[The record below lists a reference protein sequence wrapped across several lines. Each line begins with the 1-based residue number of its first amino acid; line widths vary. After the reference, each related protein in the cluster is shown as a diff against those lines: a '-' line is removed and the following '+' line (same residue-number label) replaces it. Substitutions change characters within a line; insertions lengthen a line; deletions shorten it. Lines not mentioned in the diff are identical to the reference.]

1 MSSIEAHASSHA
13 REGDQPGSP
22 GSSSLGALTLAALG
36 IVFGDIGTSPLY
48 AFKEAFS
55 GPHAMAVSPENVLAT
70 LSALLWAVLIIVS
83 IKYVWLVLKYDNDG
97 EGGVLALT
105 ALAHRLS
112 NDGSRRSVLVIS
124 AGVFAAA
131 LFYGDAII
139 TPAISVLSAVEGI
152 SVATPRFEHFIEPIT
167 IGVLIALFALQRK
180 GTGSVGRLFGPV
192 TVVWFLCLAW
202 LGMRSILQTPM
213 VLQALSPLHALRFA
227 VDHPGMAFVLLSAVF
242 LAMTGGE
249 ALYADMGH
257 FGRRAVRLGW
267 YGLVFPCLMINYFG
281 QGALILRDASAAS
294 NPFFLL
300 APQVMLIPLVVLA
313 TAATVIA
320 SQATISGA
328 YSMTLQASR
337 LGYLP
342 RVRILHTS
350 DQEQG
355 QIYIPSVNWLMLLA
369 VIALVLGFKSSGA
382 LAAAYGIAVS
392 GTMIITTLLTF
403 YVVRLS
409 ARTWRRP
416 TLIALTSFALL
427 ELCFFASNLTKLGEG
442 GWFPL
447 TIGGLIFVALTT
459 WKDGSLLVA
468 DQRRRI
474 DIPMDD
480 FLVGPRPDVPLVP
493 GTAVYLTSDP
503 SIVPSALFHNLKHFK
518 VMHEHTVFLHVL
530 NENVPYVQDAHRLDT
545 KRLAEGV
552 WRVTVRFGF
561 REEPDIPRALRL
573 LPADGL
579 GGGPNLE
586 PMGTTFF
593 VARAQVVD
601 GPGVLSAWRCALFG
615 WMTRQAEGAGTY
627 YRLPA
632 NQVVELGT
640 QVML

>member
-1 MSSIEAHASSHA
+1 MSASLQGTPKATADVSA
-13 REGDQPGSP
+13 GTTAAPGHH
-22 GSSSLGALTLAALG
+22 SSTLGALTVAALG

-48 AFKEAFS
+48 AFKEAFN
-55 GPHAMAVSPENVLAT
+55 GPHGLAVSPENVLAT
-70 LSALLWAVLIIVS
+70 LSALFWAVMAIVS
-83 IKYVWLVLKYDNDG
+83 VKYVWIVLKYDNEG

-105 ALAHRLS
+105 ALAHRLTH
-112 NDGSRRSVLVIS
+112 DAPRRSLLVVS

-167 IGVLIALFALQRK
+167 IGILIGLFLIQK
-180 GTGSVGRLFGPV
+180 HGTGSVGRLFGPV
-192 TVVWFLCLAW
+192 TVVWFACLGALGLWSIVQHPQVLAALNPLLAW
-202 LGMRSILQTPM
+202 QFT
-213 VLQALSPLHALRFA
+213 
-227 VDHPGMAFVLLSAVF
+227 VDHPSKAFVLLSAVF
-242 LAMTGGE
+242 LALTGGE

-257 FGRRAVRLGW
+257 FGSKAVRLGW
-267 YGLVFPCLMINYFG
+267 FALVFPCLMLNYYG
-281 QGALILRDASAAS
+281 QGALVLMHPEAAE
-294 NPFFLL
+294 NPFFLM
-300 APQVMLIPLVVLA
+300 APPMLLIPLVVLA

-350 DQEQG
+350 DVERG
-355 QIYIPSVNWLMLLA
+355 QIYVPSVNWMMLLA
-369 VIALVLGFKSSGA
+369 VIALVLSFKSSGA

-392 GTMIITTLLTF
+392 GTMIITTLLTAF
-403 YVVRLS
+403 VTRIQ
-409 ARTWRRP
+409 ARTLRRP
-416 TLIALTSFALL
+416 TLIVLGVFTLL
-427 ELCFFASNLTKLGEG
+427 ELGFFASNLSKLGEG

-447 TIGGLIFVALTT
+447 SLGGLIFLMLTT
-459 WKDGSLLVA
+459 WKEGSGMVA
-468 DQRRRI
+468 DQRRQI

-480 FLVGPRPDVPLVP
+480 FISSPMPDVPRVF

-518 VMHEHTVFLHVL
+518 VMHEQTVFLHVM
-530 NENVPYVQDAHRLDT
+530 NDNVPYVRDAERLSCRDLG
-545 KRLAEGV
+545 RGLFDV
-552 WRVTVRFGF
+552 NLHFGF
-561 REEPDIPRALRL
+561 REEPDIPRALAL
-573 LPADGL
+573 LNHPGL
-579 GGGPNLE
+579 MLE
-586 PMGTTFF
+586 PMATTFF
-593 VARAQVVD
+593 VARSTIVD
-601 GPGVLSAWRCALFG
+601 GPGALPAWRCALYS
-615 WMTRQAEGAGTY
+615 WMTRQAEGAATY